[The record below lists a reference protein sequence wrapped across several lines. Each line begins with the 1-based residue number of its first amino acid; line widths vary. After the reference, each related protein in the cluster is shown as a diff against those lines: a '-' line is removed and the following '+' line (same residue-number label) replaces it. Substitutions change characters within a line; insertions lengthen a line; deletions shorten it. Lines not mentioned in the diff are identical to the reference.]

1 MDKQY
6 LEKQIRQNIWG
17 TGSAE
22 RDFLPLYADRVNFD
36 LIAQYLAEPYRGLVD
51 FVAAPES
58 LGYILGSK
66 LAGELGVGFA
76 AIRGADH
83 YHILEDKLLSA
94 SYIDHYDRV
103 RSVVMRRDL
112 IPAHSRVLL
121 VDDWIGTG
129 VTMQACLTLLEE
141 AEAYPAGIAA
151 LGMDKCV
158 ADKGIIPGSMVH
170 CVYLRG

>member
-1 MDKQY
+1 MEKQY

-17 TGSAE
+17 KGSAE
-22 RDFLPLYADRVNFD
+22 RDFLPLYADRDNFD
-36 LIAQYLAEPYRGLVD
+36 MVIRYLAEPYRGLVD

-76 AIRGADH
+76 AIRSPEH

-94 SYIDHYDRV
+94 SYIDHYDKV
-103 RSVVMRRDL
+103 RSVVMRKGL

-121 VDDWIGTG
+121 ADDWIGTG
-129 VTMQACLTLLEE
+129 VTMQACMTLLEE
-141 AEAYPAGIAA
+141 AEAYPSGIAA
-151 LGMDKCV
+151 LGMDQSV
-158 ADKGIIPGSMVH
+158 LDKGIIPAGMVH
-170 CVYLRG
+170 CIYVRA